1 MADHKEYWSTE
12 SDQGSIR
19 ISEDVVASIAALAAS
34 ETDGVS
40 GLYSSVTRD
49 IVSFLSKKNLSKGV
63 RVELGEGDTVKVEIS
78 FRALFGHNICEVAKQ
93 VQDNVKSQIESMT
106 GLHVVEINVHVGGVT
121 FAPAA
126 EEKVAEPEEKAAE
139 PEEKP
144 AQTAEKS
151 LPGSRKKTRPS
162 KSGKKMCGERRSR
175 RTFLYPVRRTRKRH
189 GQHRTRKNGSALRKF
204 CAPVQLCGIALCVFL

>member
-63 RVELGEGDTVKVEIS
+63 RVELGEEDTVKVEIS
-78 FRALFGHNICEVAKQ
+78 FLALFGHNICEVAK
-93 VQDNVKSQIESMT
+93 QDNVKSQIESMT

-126 EEKVAEPEEKAAE
+126 EEKAAE

-144 AQTAEKS
+144 AQTAEK
-151 LPGSRKKTRPS
+151 PA
-162 KSGKKMCGERRSR
+162 GE
-175 RTFLYPVRRTRKRH
+175 
-189 GQHRTRKNGSALRKF
+189 QEENA
-204 CAPVQLCGIALCVFL
+204 AE

>member
-63 RVELGEGDTVKVEIS
+63 RVELGEEDTVKVEIS
-78 FRALFGHNICEVAKQ
+78 FLALFGHNICEVAKQ
-93 VQDNVKSQIESMT
+93 VHENVKS
-106 GLHVVEINVHVGGVT
+106 
-121 FAPAA
+121 
-126 EEKVAEPEEKAAE
+126 
-139 PEEKP
+139 
-144 AQTAEKS
+144 
-151 LPGSRKKTRPS
+151 
-162 KSGKKMCGERRSR
+162 RSR
-175 RTFLYPVRRTRKRH
+175 RTFFYARYAGRGNVM
-189 GQHRTRKNGSALRKF
+189 GSSAQGKT
-204 CAPVQLCGIALCVFL
+204 AALCGNFALLCNYAVLPLRFSVK

>member
-19 ISEDVVASIAALAAS
+19 ISEDVVASIAALSAS
-34 ETDGVS
+34 ETKGVS
-40 GLYSSVTRD
+40 GLYSSLTRD

-63 RVELGEGDTVKVEIS
+63 RVELGEEDTVKVEIS
-78 FRALFGHNICEVAKQ
+78 FLALFGHNICEVAKQ

-144 AQTAEKS
+144 AQTAEK
-151 LPGSRKKTRPS
+151 PA
-162 KSGKKMCGERRSR
+162 GE
-175 RTFLYPVRRTRKRH
+175 
-189 GQHRTRKNGSALRKF
+189 QEENA
-204 CAPVQLCGIALCVFL
+204 AE

>member
-1 MADHKEYWSTE
+1 MADHMEYWSTE

-49 IVSFLSKKNLSKGV
+49 IVSFLSKKNLSKG
-63 RVELGEGDTVKVEIS
+63 S
-78 FRALFGHNICEVAKQ
+78 FLALFGHNICEVARQ

-126 EEKVAEPEEKAAE
+126 EEKAAE

-144 AQTAEKS
+144 AQTAEK
-151 LPGSRKKTRPS
+151 PA
-162 KSGKKMCGERRSR
+162 GE
-175 RTFLYPVRRTRKRH
+175 
-189 GQHRTRKNGSALRKF
+189 QEENA
-204 CAPVQLCGIALCVFL
+204 AE

>member
-12 SDQGSIR
+12 SDQGS

-63 RVELGEGDTVKVEIS
+63 RVELGEEDTVKVEIS
-78 FRALFGHNICEVAKQ
+78 FLALFGHNICEVAKQ

-126 EEKVAEPEEKAAE
+126 EEKAAE

-144 AQTAEKS
+144 AQTAEK
-151 LPGSRKKTRPS
+151 PA
-162 KSGKKMCGERRSR
+162 GE
-175 RTFLYPVRRTRKRH
+175 
-189 GQHRTRKNGSALRKF
+189 QEENA
-204 CAPVQLCGIALCVFL
+204 AE

>member
-63 RVELGEGDTVKVEIS
+63 RVELGEEDTVKVEIS
-78 FRALFGHNICEVAKQ
+78 FLALFGHNICEVAKQ

-106 GLHVVEINVHVGGVT
+106 GLHVVEI
-121 FAPAA
+121 
-126 EEKVAEPEEKAAE
+126 
-139 PEEKP
+139 
-144 AQTAEKS
+144 
-151 LPGSRKKTRPS
+151 
-162 KSGKKMCGERRSR
+162 KSGKMCGERRSR
-175 RTFLYPVRRTRKRH
+175 RTFFYARYAGRGNVM
-189 GQHRTRKNGSALRKF
+189 GSTAQGKT
-204 CAPVQLCGIALCVFL
+204 AALCGNFALLCNYAVLPLRFSVK

>member
-63 RVELGEGDTVKVEIS
+63 RVELGEEDTVKVEIS
-78 FRALFGHNICEVAKQ
+78 FLALFGHNICEVAKQ

-126 EEKVAEPEEKAAE
+126 EEKVAEPEEK
-139 PEEKP
+139 
-144 AQTAEKS
+144 
-151 LPGSRKKTRPS
+151 PGADRRKACR
-162 KSGKKMCGERRSR
+162 GAG
-175 RTFLYPVRRTRKRH
+175 RKRGRVKPEKCAVSVGLAAH
-189 GQHRTRKNGSALRKF
+189 FFMPGTPDAETSWAAPHKGKRQRSAEILRS
-204 CAPVQLCGIALCVFL
+204 CAIMRYCPCVFL